1 MFKLCTCSCFPRE
14 AKCIHFCRWVPYAK
28 FGYFDTQ
35 TLLQSMCV
43 IDLYGP
49 VSLIILTLMGGV
61 LLLIIIVKYFMPVK
75 KGTENSIAFS
85 LNPQLKK

>member
-14 AKCIHFCRWVPYAK
+14 AKCIHFCRRVPYAK
-28 FGYFDTQ
+28 SGYFDTQ

-61 LLLIIIVKYFMPVK
+61 LLLIITVKYFMPVK

>member
-1 MFKLCTCSCFPRE
+1 
-14 AKCIHFCRWVPYAK
+14 
-28 FGYFDTQ
+28 
-35 TLLQSMCV
+35 MCHRP
-43 IDLYGP
+43 LGS

-85 LNPQLKK
+85 LNPWLKK